1 MQKDAISA
9 QEVTL
14 DDVATTKSLQW
25 TRQDTTW
32 MLSLFGTA
40 VGAGILF
47 LPINAGM
54 GGFWPL
60 VLMAAIIG
68 PMTYLAHRG
77 LSRFV
82 CSSSRPGSDITDV
95 VEEHFGVGAGK
106 AITMLYFFAIYP
118 IVLIYGVGITNTVES
133 FIVNQLNI
141 FVEIPRLAADGAPM
155 LTEAGVQIMDKV
167 SGVPRWL
174 LSGGLIIAMMSVMV
188 AGEKFMLKV
197 TQLLVYPL
205 VAILAFMSF
214 YLIPDWKMDALN
226 VVPSTGAFLGT
237 VWLTIPVL
245 IFAFNHS
252 PAISQFSVALKRE
265 HGQNAARK
273 ADSILRN
280 TTMMLVGF
288 VMLFVFSCVLSLSPA
303 QLAEAKANNLPILSY
318 LANVHDSGF
327 VSYFGPIIAFVAI
340 ISSFFGHY
348 MGATEGMKGIIS
360 KQLRSSNKEV
370 SDKKL
375 NKFILGFMF
384 FTIWAV
390 AVINP
395 SILGMIEALGGPIIA
410 AILYLM
416 PMYAIHKV
424 PALAPYRGRVSNI
437 FVVIAGLLSMTAI
450 LFGLLS

>member
-1 MQKDAISA
+1 MQKDMISTP
-9 QEVTL
+9 EVAYNEV
-14 DDVATTKSLQW
+14 VATQSLPW

-82 CSSSRPGSDITDV
+82 CSSKKPGSDITDV

-106 AITMLYFFAIYP
+106 AITLLYFFAIYP
-118 IVLIYGVGITNTVES
+118 IVLIYGVGITNTVDS
-133 FIVNQLNI
+133 FIVNQLGMDSP
-141 FVEIPRLAADGAPM
+141 PRF
-155 LTEAGVQIMDKV
+155 
-167 SGVPRWL
+167 L
-174 LSGGLIIAMMSVMV
+174 LSGVLIIAMMSVMV

-197 TQLLVYPL
+197 TQILVYPL

-273 ADSILRN
+273 ADTILRN

-318 LANVHDSGF
+318 LANVHASDF

-348 MGATEGMKGIIS
+348 MGATEGMKGIIN
-360 KQLRSSNKEV
+360 KQLRSSKKDV
-370 SDKKL
+370 SEKAI

-390 AVINP
+390 AVLNP

-450 LFGLLS
+450 LFGLMS

>member
-1 MQKDAISA
+1 MQKDAICTE
-9 QEVTL
+9 EVVQNDT
-14 DDVATTKSLQW
+14 ATTKSMPW

-60 VLMAAIIG
+60 MMMVAIIG

-82 CSSSRPGSDITDV
+82 CSSSKPGSDITHV

-106 AITMLYFFAIYP
+106 AITLLYFFAIYP
-118 IVLIYGVGITNTVES
+118 IVLIYGVGITNTVDS
-133 FIVNQLNI
+133 FIVNQLGMASP
-141 FVEIPRLAADGAPM
+141 PRFIL
-155 LTEAGVQIMDKV
+155 
-167 SGVPRWL
+167 SGV
-174 LSGGLIIAMMSVMV
+174 LILGMMSVMV
-188 AGEKFMLKV
+188 AGEKMMLKV

-205 VAILAFMSF
+205 VGILAFMSV
-214 YLIPDWKMDALN
+214 YLIPDWKTDALQ
-226 VVPSTGAFLGT
+226 VVPSTVDFLGT

-252 PAISQFSVALKRE
+252 PAISQFSVSLKRD
-265 HGQNAARK
+265 HGANAARK
-273 ADSILRN
+273 ADVILRN
-280 TTMMLVGF
+280 TTFMLVGF
-288 VMLFVFSCVLSLSPA
+288 VMMFVISCVLALSPA
-303 QLAEAKANNLPILSY
+303 QLAEAKSLNLPILSY
-318 LANVHDSGF
+318 LANVHESGF
-327 VSYFGPIIAFVAI
+327 VSYFGPFIAFVAI

-348 MGATEGMKGIIS
+348 MGATEGMKGLIT
-360 KQLRSSNKEV
+360 KQLRSSGKEV
-370 SDKKL
+370 SDSKL

-384 FTIWAV
+384 FTIWGV
-390 AVINP
+390 AIINP

-424 PALAPYRGRVSNI
+424 PALAAYRGRFSNI
-437 FVVIAGLLSMTAI
+437 FVVIAGLLAMTAI
-450 LFGLLS
+450 LFGMM

>member
-1 MQKDAISA
+1 MQNDVINT
-9 QEVTL
+9 QPVTQNEVAATNTL
-14 DDVATTKSLQW
+14 PW
-25 TRQDTTW
+25 TRKDTTW

-60 VLMAAIIG
+60 VLMAVIIG
-68 PMTYLAHRG
+68 PMTYLAHRA

-82 CSSSRPGSDITDV
+82 CSSKKPGSDITDV
-95 VEEHFGVGAGK
+95 VEEYFGVGAGK
-106 AITMLYFFAIYP
+106 AITMLYFLAIYP
-118 IVLIYGVGITNTVES
+118 IVLIYGVGITNTVDS
-133 FIVNQLNI
+133 FIVNQLGMGSP
-141 FVEIPRLAADGAPM
+141 PRFIL
-155 LTEAGVQIMDKV
+155 
-167 SGVPRWL
+167 SGV
-174 LSGGLIIAMMSVMV
+174 LIIAMMSVMV

-197 TQLLVYPL
+197 TQILIYPL
-205 VAILAFMSF
+205 VAILAFMSL
-214 YLIPDWKMDALN
+214 YLIPGWKMDALN

-245 IFAFNHS
+245 IFSFNHS

-265 HGQNAARK
+265 HGKNASRK
-273 ADSILRN
+273 ADTILKN

-288 VMLFVFSCVLSLSPA
+288 VMFFVFSCVLSLTPA
-303 QLAEAKANNLPILSY
+303 QLAEAKASNLPILSY
-318 LANVHDSGF
+318 LANMHESDF
-327 VSYFGPIIAFVAI
+327 VSYLGPIIAIVAI
-340 ISSFFGHY
+340 FSSFFGHY
-348 MGATEGMKGIIS
+348 MGATEGMKGIIQ
-360 KQLRSSNKEV
+360 KQLRSSKKEV

-384 FTIWAV
+384 FTIWGV
-390 AVINP
+390 SIINP
-395 SILGMIEALGGPIIA
+395 SILGMIEALGGPVIA

-437 FVVIAGLLSMTAI
+437 FVVVAGVLAITAI
-450 LFGLLS
+450 LFGLVS

>member
-1 MQKDAISA
+1 MQRETTSA
-9 QEVTL
+9 QDVTV
-14 DDVATTKSLQW
+14 DAQEEQTQVKGW

-60 VLMAAIIG
+60 VMMAVIIG

-82 CSSSRPGSDITDV
+82 CSSKNPGSDITEV
-95 VEEHFGVGAGK
+95 VEEHFGVSAGK
-106 AITMLYFFAIYP
+106 AITVLYFFAIFP
-118 IVLIYGVGITNTVES
+118 IVLIYGVGITNTVDS
-133 FIVNQLNI
+133 FIVNQLG
-141 FVEIPRLAADGAPM
+141 FTSPPR
-155 LTEAGVQIMDKV
+155 II
-167 SGVPRWL
+167 
-174 LSGGLIIAMMSVMV
+174 LSAVLIIGMMSVMV

-197 TQLLVYPL
+197 TQFLVYPL

-226 VVPSTGAFLGT
+226 VVPSTGEFLGT

-245 IFAFNHS
+245 VFAFNHS
-252 PAISQFSVALKRE
+252 PAISQFSVSLKRE
-265 HGQNAARK
+265 HSNNASKK
-273 ADSILRN
+273 ADVILRN
-280 TTMMLVGF
+280 TSMMLVGF

-303 QLAEAKANNLPILSY
+303 QLAEAKDQNLAILSY
-318 LANVHDSGF
+318 LANVHSSGF
-327 VSYFGPIIAFVAI
+327 VSYFGPIIAFIAI

-348 MGATEGMKGIIS
+348 LGATEGLKGMIT
-360 KQLRSSNKEV
+360 KQLRTSKKEV
-370 SDKKL
+370 SDAKI

-384 FTIWAV
+384 FSIWIV

-416 PMYAIHKV
+416 PMYAVYKV
-424 PALAPYRGRVSNI
+424 PALKAYRGRISNV
-437 FVVIAGLLSMTAI
+437 FVVIAGLLAMTAI
-450 LFGLLS
+450 LFGLMS

>member
-1 MQKDAISA
+1 
-9 QEVTL
+9 
-14 DDVATTKSLQW
+14 
-25 TRQDTTW
+25 
-32 MLSLFGTA
+32 
-40 VGAGILF
+40 
-47 LPINAGM
+47 
-54 GGFWPL
+54 
-60 VLMAAIIG
+60 
-68 PMTYLAHRG
+68 MTYLAHRG

-82 CSSSRPGSDITDV
+82 CSSQKPGSDITDV

-118 IVLIYGVGITNTVES
+118 IVLIYGVGITNTVDS
-133 FIVNQLNI
+133 FIVNQLGMASP
-141 FVEIPRLAADGAPM
+141 PRF
-155 LTEAGVQIMDKV
+155 
-167 SGVPRWL
+167 L
-174 LSGGLIIAMMSVMV
+174 LSGALIIAMMSVMV

-360 KQLRSSNKEV
+360 KQLRSSNKEI